1 VGPGA
6 YYYRG
11 VMPQKFTAEMGKAIV
26 DACKG
31 PFPKGIQPVSFSK
44 LKIAYVLR
52 LCHERRAKRL
62 N

>member
-11 VMPQKFTAEMGKAIV
+11 VMPQSFTAEMGKAIV

-31 PFPKGIQPVSFSK
+31 PFPKGVQPVSSR
-44 LKIAYVLR
+44 VL
-52 LCHERRAKRL
+52 
-62 N
+62 